1 MPTDNKS
8 KKVQVDKDKA
18 KIFAIVSVAAVVSA
32 AAFVIGKGL
41 WDQAAYIGK
50 VADKKEAAVEQLE
63 ENKESFKT
71 LSAAYD
77 SFKKESPNLLGDDP
91 AGSSPRSG
99 DNVTLVLDALPS
111 KYDFPAVTSSIEK
124 LLTGYTINSIV
135 GKDDNV
141 AQQTAASMGP
151 IEIPF
156 SVDVVTNYSS
166 FRQLIYSF
174 NKSIRPIQLVKIE
187 LSGTDGTLQAQLD
200 AKTYFQPERGLVIT
214 ESLVE

>member
-141 AQQTAASMGP
+141 AHHTA